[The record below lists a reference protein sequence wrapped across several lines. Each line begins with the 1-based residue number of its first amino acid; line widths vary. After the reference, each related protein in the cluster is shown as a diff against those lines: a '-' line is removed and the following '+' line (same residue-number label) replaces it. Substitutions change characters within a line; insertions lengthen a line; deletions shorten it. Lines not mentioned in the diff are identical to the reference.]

1 MCRLA
6 RLHVRHG
13 LHGGLTG
20 RREKPINHEEHE
32 GHEVSG
38 FGFQVLSR
46 AAFMGFLP
54 FRVKLE

>member
-38 FGFQVLSR
+38 FEFQVLS
-46 AAFMGFLP
+46 
-54 FRVKLE
+54 